1 MEKVKIKNII
11 ITKIGIMI
19 IIKKIIKRITIEV
32 IIINLIIINIIPVI
46 MKVSIH
52 SIKKENIKNLNQKE
66 IEIIITVVAVIT
78 IMIIN
83 EDQKKNRT
91 IIKISMI
98 HIKMTNHIKINIIIE
113 KGTIMT

>member
-1 MEKVKIKNII
+1 
-11 ITKIGIMI
+11 
-19 IIKKIIKRITIEV
+19 
-32 IIINLIIINIIPVI
+32 
-46 MKVSIH
+46 MKVLIH

-83 EDQKKNRT
+83 EDQKKNHT

-98 HIKMTNHIKINIIIE
+98 NIKMTNHIKINIIIE

>member
-1 MEKVKIKNII
+1 MRGCWE
-11 ITKIGIMI
+11 TFPH
-19 IIKKIIKRITIEV
+19 E
-32 IIINLIIINIIPVI
+32 
-46 MKVSIH
+46 
-52 SIKKENIKNLNQKE
+52 KE

-83 EDQKKNRT
+83 EDQKKNHT

-98 HIKMTNHIKINIIIE
+98 NIKMTNHIKINIIIE